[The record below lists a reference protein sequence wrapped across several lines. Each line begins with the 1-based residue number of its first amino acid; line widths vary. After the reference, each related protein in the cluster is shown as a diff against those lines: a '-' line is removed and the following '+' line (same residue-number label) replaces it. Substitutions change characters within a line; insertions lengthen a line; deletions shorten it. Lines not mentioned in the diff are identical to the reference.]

1 MALWGSGVR
10 IPSAPPSFAMRP
22 FPSRAEIESVSQLVN
37 SIVTPTPQYSWPL
50 LNQRADCELWVKHE
64 NHTPI
69 GAFKIRGGIVYLTR
83 LVEREP
89 NTRGVILATRG
100 NHGQSIAFAARRL
113 GLHATIVIPRG
124 NNPEKNSA
132 MRALGA
138 ELLEHDDD
146 FQAALVHAQTLSR
159 DLNLH
164 FVPSF
169 HHDLVCGVAVSTLNF
184 LQNTPPLDAVYVP
197 IGLGSGIC
205 AMMTARDALN
215 LSTEIIGVVSEAAPA
230 TAKSFAAKKLVTHPA
245 TTRIADGLA
254 CSTPNPDALEHIL
267 RGVSRI
273 MTVSDDETESAIRA
287 YFTDTHNVA
296 EGAAAAALA
305 AILKDSARVA
315 GRKIG
320 VVLTGGNIDRPVF
333 AKILATN
340 PP

>member
-1 MALWGSGVR
+1 MEPL
-10 IPSAPPSFAMRP
+10 
-22 FPSRAEIESVSQLVN
+22 PSRTEIESVARSVN
-37 SIVTPTPQYSWPL
+37 SIVPPTPQFTWPL
-50 LNQRADCELWVKHE
+50 LNQRAGCELWVKHE

-69 GAFKIRGGIVYLTR
+69 GAFKIRGGVVYLTR
-83 LVEREP
+83 LLEREP

-100 NHGQSIAFAARRL
+100 NHGQSIAFAAGRL
-113 GLHATIVIPRG
+113 GLHAKIVIPRG
-124 NNPEKNSA
+124 NSPEKNKA

-138 ELLEHDDD
+138 ELLEHGDD
-146 FQAALVHAQTLSR
+146 FQAALEHSQALAR
-159 DLNLH
+159 DRDLH

-169 HHDLVCGVAVSTLNF
+169 HRDLVCGVAVSTLNF
-184 LQNTPPLDAVYVP
+184 LQNTPALDAVYVP

-205 AMMTARDALN
+205 AMMAARDALR
-215 LSTEIIGVVSEAAPA
+215 LSTEIIGVVSESAPA
-230 TAKSFAAKKLVTHPA
+230 TAKSFAAKKLITHPT

-273 MTVSDDETESAIRA
+273 VTVSDDETESAIRA

-305 AILKDSARVA
+305 AILKDSARVS

-320 VVLTGGNIDRPVF
+320 VVLTGGNIDRSVF
-333 AKILATN
+333 AKILAN
-340 PP
+340 DAP